1 MFDPILRTVLEHY
14 ATTRPSTEDHW
25 YGPWI
30 SILTTLF
37 PTSQGYLI
45 LPQRRITED
54 SQSPIRDF
62 VIEVAKLTTSPFQ
75 LRTVLVVKARNN
87 QHWQAGIPRLEQ
99 QIRRQTDT
107 AFGGTAAFKVYWI
120 GVVGPHWRYGVRE
133 ENEQDPKPLIDWRD
147 TIHDEASYDDLQRL
161 TALIADM

>member
-54 SQSPIRDF
+54 SQSPIHDF
-62 VIEVAKLTTSPFQ
+62 VIEVAKLATSPFQ

-87 QHWQAGIPRLEQ
+87 Q
-99 QIRRQTDT
+99 
-107 AFGGTAAFKVYWI
+107 
-120 GVVGPHWRYGVRE
+120 
-133 ENEQDPKPLIDWRD
+133 
-147 TIHDEASYDDLQRL
+147 
-161 TALIADM
+161 